1 MTEKEIISKHMAELG
16 KKAQAKRTPEQRSA
30 MAKKGWETRRAKKAS
45 SNK

>member
-1 MTEKEIISKHMAELG
+1 MAELG

-30 MAKKGWETRRAKKAS
+30 LAKKGWETRRAKKAS